1 MDVKKL
7 AGLLYDMGTVFD
19 DFKGTRMSTEEFLRT
34 GNTDVLST
42 VQNRDL
48 MLDLKEC
55 SRIALEYDYDHLPF
69 DHTLLQAINSG
80 ITRTAS
86 LWPGK
91 IRDNENIGV
100 NTIYGEQYI
109 PPIPDVDAVDNIM
122 KECDSEANDNISMSA
137 SICFAMLAKMQPFWD
152 GNKRTAL
159 LAANGLLLKHG
170 IDNEYFT
177 VPSGSKSVEFNEK
190 LSDYYLD
197 RNDEIINWLSDFN
210 EDKSGLNEIHSLEG
224 NSSPPSKN
232 NSNQDQ
238 NKSGY
243 HTDITVS
250 TEFNHKAIHVRSY
263 DRNGIHVHN
272 HYRVKE

>member
-137 SICFAMLAKMQPFWD
+137 SICFAMLAKTQPFWN

-159 LAANGLLLKHG
+159 LAANGLLLK
-170 IDNEYFT
+170 T
-177 VPSGSKSVEFNEK
+177 
-190 LSDYYLD
+190 LSY
-197 RNDEIINWLSDFN
+197 N
-210 EDKSGLNEIHSLEG
+210 
-224 NSSPPSKN
+224 
-232 NSNQDQ
+232 
-238 NKSGY
+238 
-243 HTDITVS
+243 
-250 TEFNHKAIHVRSY
+250 
-263 DRNGIHVHN
+263 
-272 HYRVKE
+272 